1 MAVTRA
7 YEKMMQNIKEAIV
20 SDNLRR
26 RVLFYFLNITL
37 SLTSLVMSIVNY
49 FTAEYVLLAATLIFS
64 VVCLGNVLLL
74 HGAHMRESVIF
85 SMFGAES
92 LLLLLFAG
100 RSVFTWVAKTASAR
114 PKPRSA
120 RRKTKP
126 SAS

>member
-37 SLTSLVMSIVNY
+37 SLTSLVMSIINY

-64 VVCLGNVLLL
+64 VVCLGNVLLP
-74 HGAHMRESVIF
+74 
-85 SMFGAES
+85 S
-92 LLLLLFAG
+92 LI
-100 RSVFTWVAKTASAR
+100 T
-114 PKPRSA
+114 
-120 RRKTKP
+120 
-126 SAS
+126 